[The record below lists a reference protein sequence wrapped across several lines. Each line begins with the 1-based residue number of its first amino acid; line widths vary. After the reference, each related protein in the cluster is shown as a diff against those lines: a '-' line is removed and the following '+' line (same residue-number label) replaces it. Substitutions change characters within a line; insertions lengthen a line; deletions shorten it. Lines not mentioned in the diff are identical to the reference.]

1 LTKHHKAHNNLIS
14 NYKNIE
20 RKNTK
25 TKNTMPLSVTVPVL
39 SLQDLVQLSQEHQT
53 HIEEI
58 KNEVAQEVHN
68 LGETTPL
75 FGQLSD
81 EK

>member
-1 LTKHHKAHNNLIS
+1 
-14 NYKNIE
+14 
-20 RKNTK
+20 
-25 TKNTMPLSVTVPVL
+25 MPLSVTVPVL